1 MGRSTE
7 EQDKFRKELMETVLK
22 CKDSPSLF
30 AKKFLGYTPYDYNA
44 LYLDAPD
51 KWIVY
56 RAGRKVGKTMSTAA
70 KVLHFAWFAPFM
82 QKTVQDRCEIVI
94 VAPTQNQANIMFDMI
109 KTLVNRSDVLK
120 QYVVKSKADEMWVK
134 FINGAGLTK
143 IYTRASGDRGDSI
156 RGYVPHVIIVD
167 EVAFVKR
174 QVLTALIPAG
184 IATDARVWLTST
196 PFSKSGYFYE
206 ACLNA
211 RAGTKSLIAKGWHKE
226 GGRWIQ
232 FHVSSL
238 ENPLVAENM
247 DALEELKTLT
257 KDEYRL
263 EVLGEFA
270 EAGNSLIPRE
280 LIVQATGNYKLPV
293 GVRHVIGVD
302 VARSGKDETVF
313 IVLAVDEQNNVF
325 VRQTYSEE
333 SSTMVNVV
341 GKVGELCRKY
351 HDTLDVVYMDE
362 TGLGAGAVDLA
373 LANNLPVR
381 GVVFTLQE
389 KERMY
394 NTLVTLFEN
403 GRIKLGDGGKL
414 AYQLS
419 YLQKDYTPNN
429 NLRIISEEH
438 DDFPDALALGCK
450 AVYSGDSWHMLE
462 SKDEHGEIIPF
473 DSLL

>member
-1 MGRSTE
+1 MARPTK
-7 EQDKFRKELMETVLK
+7 EQEDFRKQLMDTVLK
-22 CKDSPSLF
+22 CKAEPALF
-30 AKKFLGYTPYDYNA
+30 AEKFLGYAPYEYNKG
-44 LYLDAPD
+44 YLNAND

-56 RAGRKVGKTMSTAA
+56 RAGRKVGKTMTTAA
-70 KVLHFAWFAPFM
+70 KVLHFSWFAPFM
-82 QKTVQDRCEIVI
+82 LDTIQDRCEIVI

-109 KTLVNRSDVLK
+109 KTLVNRSPILK
-120 QYVVKSKADEMWVK
+120 SYVVKSKADEMWIR
-134 FINGAGLTK
+134 FINGGGMTK
-143 IYTRASGDRGDSI
+143 IYTRASGDKGDSI

-167 EVAFVKR
+167 ECAFVKR

-196 PFSKSGYFYE
+196 PFGKAGYFYE
-206 ACLNA
+206 ACMNA
-211 RAGTKSLIAKGWHKE
+211 RAGNQKLKDNGWDKE
-226 GGRWIQ
+226 DGRWLQ

-238 ENPLVAENM
+238 ENPLVAKNP

-270 EAGNSLIPRE
+270 EVGNALIPRE
-280 LIVQATGNYKLPV
+280 LIMQAVGDYKLPADI
-293 GVRHVIGVD
+293 RYEIGID
-302 VARSGKDETVF
+302 IARSGKDETVY
-313 IVLAVDEQNNVF
+313 IVIAVDSKNNVY
-325 VRQTYSEE
+325 VREAYSEE

-341 GKVGELCRKY
+341 GKAGEYARKY
-351 HDTLDVVYMDE
+351 STQLETIYMDE

-373 LANNLPVR
+373 LSQNMPVR
-381 GVVFTLQE
+381 GVMFSLQE

-403 GRIKLGDGGKL
+403 GRIKLGSQTKL

-429 NLRIISEEH
+429 NLRVVSEEH
-438 DDFPDALALGCK
+438 DDFPDALALACK
-450 AVYSGDSWHMLE
+450 AVYSGDAWHLLDN
-462 SKDEHGEIIPF
+462 KDQFGKP
-473 DSLL
+473 DSFL